1 MRGRQEINI
10 WQRQTVLEK
19 GSYLLRIV
27 MAGHCY
33 VTILSLC
40 FGTRRKGYIS
50 RNIPRC
56 HTLYIR
62 KVVVDRM
69 SVIPEN

>member
-1 MRGRQEINI
+1 
-10 WQRQTVLEK
+10 
-19 GSYLLRIV
+19 
-27 MAGHCY
+27 MAGRYY

-40 FGTRRKGYIS
+40 FGARRKGYIL

>member
-1 MRGRQEINI
+1 MRGREEINI
-10 WQRQTVLEK
+10 WQRQIVLEK

-27 MAGHCY
+27 MAGRYY

-40 FGTRRKGYIS
+40 FGARRKGYIL

-62 KVVVDRM
+62 KVVADRM